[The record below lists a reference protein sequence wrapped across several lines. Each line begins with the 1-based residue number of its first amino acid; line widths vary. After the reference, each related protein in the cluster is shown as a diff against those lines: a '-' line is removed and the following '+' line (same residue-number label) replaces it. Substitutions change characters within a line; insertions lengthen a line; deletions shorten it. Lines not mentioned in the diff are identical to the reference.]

1 LNAKHPGRS
10 RCTGLDP
17 RDGRGR
23 CARRWS
29 RNRPLLPWV
38 LGALLTISGGCAT
51 WAPNTAAPTSK
62 TQIGV
67 DPSKTA
73 EWCWATAEEKE
84 RAGEDQQAAAFYEQA
99 RLLAPQAQ
107 DYGGRLA
114 RLYDRLNQDEAA
126 QREYGAAIERSP
138 NDADLLNDYG
148 VFHLRRG
155 QWTVA
160 ESWFRR
166 ALDVHPGHDRAS
178 VNLAIS
184 LGMQDRRPESYEAF
198 ARVVGSAAAYCNLG
212 VLLHRQGQ
220 TDAAR
225 DHFEQALQLDPSLE
239 PARQLLTSA
248 KRE

>member
-1 LNAKHPGRS
+1 LNAKHRCRS
-10 RCTGLDP
+10 RSTGLDP
-17 RDGRGR
+17 SDDWR
-23 CARRWS
+23 
-29 RNRPLLPWV
+29 RPLLAWM
-38 LGALLTISGGCAT
+38 LGSLLTVSGGCAT
-51 WAPNTAAPTSK
+51 WAPNTAALTWTGK
-62 TQIGV
+62 TQIGG

-84 RAGEDQQAAAFYEQA
+84 GAGEDQQAAAFYEQA
-99 RLLAPQAQ
+99 RVLDPQAR

-126 QREYGAAIERSP
+126 EREYRAAIEESP

-160 ESWFRR
+160 EGWFRR
-166 ALDVHPGHDRAS
+166 ALEASPGHDRAS

-184 LGMQDRRPESYEAF
+184 LGMQDRRTESYEAF

-212 VLLHRQGQ
+212 VLLQRQGQ
-220 TDAAR
+220 TDAGR
-225 DHFEQALQLDPSLE
+225 DHFEQALRLDASLE
-239 PARQLLTSA
+239 PARQLLTSTER
-248 KRE
+248 K